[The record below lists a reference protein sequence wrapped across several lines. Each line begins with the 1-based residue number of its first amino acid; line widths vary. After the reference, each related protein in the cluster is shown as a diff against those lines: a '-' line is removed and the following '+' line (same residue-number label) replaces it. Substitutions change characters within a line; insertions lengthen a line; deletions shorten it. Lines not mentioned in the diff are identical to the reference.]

1 MTGHKLEGVRKMEIN
16 LLSLNFIYTIVL
28 LVHGIGHLLG
38 VISIVGRFIKSPKF
52 TSNSWLLSDRLR
64 LSEEIVRALGMFWIV
79 ATVGFIAAAWG
90 FWSGL
95 FWWRSLAWIMVV
107 LSIVL
112 FVLWWNAFTVNLPI
126 QANIGN
132 IIVIAGLLFL

>member
-1 MTGHKLEGVRKMEIN
+1 MEIN
-16 LLSLNFIYTIVL
+16 LLSLNFIYTIIL

-52 TSNSWLLSDRLR
+52 TFKSWLLSDRLG
-64 LSEEIVRALGMFWIV
+64 LSEAIVRALGMLWLV
-79 ATVGFIAAAWG
+79 TTVGFIATAWG
-90 FWSGL
+90 FWSNL
-95 FWWRSLAWIMVV
+95 QWWRPLSWAMVL
-107 LSIVL
+107 LSIGL

-132 IIVIAGLLFL
+132 VIVIAGLLWF